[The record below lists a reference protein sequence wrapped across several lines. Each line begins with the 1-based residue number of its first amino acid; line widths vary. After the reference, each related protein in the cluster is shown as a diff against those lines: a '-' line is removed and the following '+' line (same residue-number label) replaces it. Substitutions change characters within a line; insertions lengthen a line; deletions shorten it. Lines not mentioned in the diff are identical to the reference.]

1 MTEHLGIQPRPAG
14 ATSPV
19 PARDIIAAVA
29 DLHHIAA
36 SLLTSS
42 TDDTV
47 WPDRIRALAQR
58 LGELQAAAPDTV
70 LYLLYFA
77 AARKME
83 RYSSH
88 HALVCAATVKECA
101 GELRCSD
108 AEVRSLVYAAL
119 TMNLSI
125 TQLQDELVYREHT
138 LTLAQRLAVER
149 HPARSVEMLS
159 RLGVTDGLWL
169 DLVAR
174 HHTEPPVGESEEASS
189 VEMRLAYLLRRVDVF
204 SAKMSPR
211 KTRKGLP
218 PTLAVREAY
227 LGDKGAP
234 DPIGIA
240 MTKAIG
246 IYPPGSLVTLANG
259 ETALVLRRGVRAS
272 RPVVVS
278 LIGSDRHALDQPILR
293 LDADDGVQIRA
304 AARIEDA
311 RCTIDHERLLS
322 L

>member
-1 MTEHLGIQPRPAG
+1 M
-14 ATSPV
+14 
-19 PARDIIAAVA
+19 PARDIIAAMA

-36 SLLTSS
+36 SLLASP
-42 TDDTV
+42 TDDGV

-58 LGELQAAAPDTV
+58 LDDLQAAASDTI

-88 HALVCAATVKECA
+88 HALVCAATAKECA
-101 GELRCSD
+101 RELRCSD
-108 AEVRSLVYAAL
+108 VEVRSLVYAAL

-125 TQLQDELVYREHT
+125 TELQDELVYREHT
-138 LTLAQRLAVER
+138 LTLAQRLAIER

-159 RLGVTDGLWL
+159 HLGVTDGLWL

-174 HHTEPPVGESEEASS
+174 HHTEPPAGELAETST
-189 VEMRLAYLLRRVDVF
+189 VEMRLAHLLRRVDVL
-204 SAKMSPR
+204 SARMSPR
-211 KTRKGLP
+211 KTRKGLS
-218 PTLAVREAY
+218 PTRAVREAY
-227 LGDKGAP
+227 LGDKGVP

-240 MTKAIG
+240 MTKALG
-246 IYPPGSLVTLANG
+246 IYPPGSLVTLTNG

-272 RPVVVS
+272 RPVVAS

-293 LDADDGVQIRA
+293 LDADDGVQIRGP
-304 AARIEDA
+304 ARIEDA
-311 RCTIDHERLLS
+311 RCAIDHERLLS
-322 L
+322 F